1 VILDGLPEASVERI
15 AVLRQLVA
23 HHNERYHALDEPEIP
38 DADFDVLVTEL
49 RRLEAEHPDLA
60 DAASPST
67 SVGAAPSGLFSPV
80 IHQVPM
86 MSLDNAFDDE
96 EIRAW
101 GGRLARALDRESVD
115 DLVFSVEPK
124 VDGVAISITYV
135 AGRLTL
141 AATRGDGVTGEDVT
155 ANIATI
161 ASIPH
166 QLDSNDGPLPDV
178 LEVRGEVYL
187 PTADFASLNERQI
200 SLGAKPFV
208 NPRNATA
215 GSLRQK
221 DPAVTATRPL
231 ALLAYQVGFIDGE
244 PEGSHFL
251 AQSHRAVLAAL
262 RTAGIP
268 TSPDVASV
276 TGVDAVIERCHDL
289 ERRRHDLGYE
299 IDGVV
304 IKVDDLG
311 LRQQAGSTSRAPRW
325 ALARK
330 LAPEERSTL
339 LVDIEVSIGRTGR
352 VTPFAVLEP
361 VFVGG
366 STVTFATLH
375 NEDQV
380 AAKDVR
386 PGDVVVVHKAGD
398 VIPEVVGPVLAG
410 DEGRP
415 PRWSF
420 PVLCPTCAGPLVRL
434 EGESDTY
441 CVNLDCPAQR
451 TQRLSHFASRG
462 AMDIE
467 GLGEKVVERL
477 TEAGLV
483 GDVADL
489 FIIDEAA
496 LTTLEGMGEISA
508 RNLLTAI
515 ELAKAQPLSRLLVGL
530 GIRHLGPIGARQ
542 VARSLVDLASVRS
555 AAVET
560 LSAIEQVGPIIAE
573 SVVAFMANEANAV
586 VLDRLVSY
594 GLTLIEPGAAGPV
607 TAGPLAGKTVVVT
620 GAIPGMTRED
630 ADAAVEQAG
639 GKPTGSVSKKTYC
652 VVVGEAPGA
661 SKVTKAEA
669 LGIPMV
675 PGTSFAALLATGAIP
690 SE

>member
-166 QLDSNDGPLPDV
+166 QLDSNDGPLPGV

-410 DEGRP
+410 DERRP

-542 VARSLVDLASVRS
+542 VARSLVDLASVRL
-555 AAVET
+555 AAVDT